1 MIATGRP
8 IHAPPLWRTTDVA
21 MAGMVDTRGR
31 AGSPIALLCLRERD
45 RLLRTDHRARQL
57 RVAPHLAAERA
68 DARRRAGR
76 QAPPLRAQR
85 RLGPTRALKHPR
97 PPRTILARRDGGHL
111 GTPAT
116 VNQPLPT
123 LIRAPVPVAGIRWL
137 PSPMFADQAARPL
150 QGPVAPF
157 PSQARFRA
165 AAWPAVRAL
174 STTGSPQGGN
184 QR

>member
-8 IHAPPLWRTTDVA
+8 IHTLPLWRTTDVA
-21 MAGMVDTRGR
+21 MAGMIDTRGR
-31 AGSPIALLCLRERD
+31 AGSPIALLRLRERD
-45 RLLRTDHRARQL
+45 RLLRTDRRARQL

-68 DARRRAGR
+68 DARRPAGR

-85 RLGPTRALKHPR
+85 RLGPTRALKHAGPL
-97 PPRTILARRDGGHL
+97 RTILARRDGGHL
-111 GTPAT
+111 GTPAA

-123 LIRAPVPVAGIRWL
+123 LVRGPFPGPRSSWL

-150 QGPVAPF
+150 QGRVAPF